1 MPKMRHKQAALKAIF
16 KAAQKL
22 MKLAEEKGLTEFD
35 VGRGELRDLLNPQT
49 KSGKKRRG
57 KDCLTMAIQRFT
69 SGDHI
74 VTPTWMIIIKDASKP
89 VIHFKALKTKKS
101 KRRG

>member
-1 MPKMRHKQAALKAIF
+1 MRHKQAALKAIF

-49 KSGKKRRG
+49 KSGKKRRA
-57 KDCLTMAIQRFT
+57 KDCLSMALQRFV
-69 SGDHI
+69 SGNCI
-74 VTPTWMIIIKDASKP
+74 TTPMWIMIIHVGVTIWSPDAN
-89 VIHFKALKTKKS
+89 L
-101 KRRG
+101 